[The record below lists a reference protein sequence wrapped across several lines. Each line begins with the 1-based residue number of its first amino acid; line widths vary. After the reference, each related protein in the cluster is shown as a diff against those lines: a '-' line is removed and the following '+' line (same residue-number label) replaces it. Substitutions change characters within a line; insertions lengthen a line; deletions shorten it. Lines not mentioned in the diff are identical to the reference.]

1 MSRIGRAP
9 VAIPKGVKIEVTG
22 NVVKVTGPKGALEQ
36 DFDPAMTVAVADGEF
51 TVDRPNDKPATR
63 AKHGLVRALV
73 NNMVIGV
80 TQGFTKTLEIQGVG
94 YRAAM
99 EGKNLTLSVGFSH
112 PVKIKPPKD
121 IAFTVDGTTTITVS
135 GIDKQQVGQA
145 AADVRS
151 WKKPE
156 PYKGKGIRYKGE
168 HVRRKVGKAGSK

>member
-9 VAIPKGVKIEVTG
+9 VAIPNGVKVDITG
-22 NVVKVTGPKGALEQ
+22 NIIKVTGPKGALEQ
-36 DFDPAMTVAVADGEF
+36 DFDPAMTVKIVDGEV

-73 NNMVIGV
+73 RNMVLGV
-80 TQGFTKTLEIQGVG
+80 TEGFEKTLEIQGVG

-99 EGKNLTLSVGFSH
+99 EGKNLTLSLGYSH
-112 PVKIKPPKD
+112 PVKIVPPSGIK
-121 IAFTVDGTTTITVS
+121 FEVDGTTTIKIS

-156 PYKGKGIRYKGE
+156 PYKGKGIRYQGE
-168 HVRRKVGKAGSK
+168 YVRRKVGKAGTK

>member
-9 VAIPKGVKIEVTG
+9 VSIPSGVKIEVSG
-22 NVVKVTGPKGALEQ
+22 NVVKVTGPKGTLEQ
-36 DFDPAMTVAVADGEF
+36 DFDPALTVKVKDNAL

-63 AKHGLVRALV
+63 AKHGMVRAIV
-73 NNMVIGV
+73 NNMVRGV
-80 TQGFTKTLEIQGVG
+80 TNGFEKTLEIQGVG

-99 EGKNLTLSVGFSH
+99 EGKNLTLSVGYSH
-112 PVKIKPPKD
+112 PVKITPPKG
-121 IAFTVDGTTTITVS
+121 IAFAVDGTTTIKVS
-135 GIDKQQVGQA
+135 GIDKQLVGQA

-168 HVRRKVGKAGSK
+168 YVRRKVGKAGTK

>member
-9 VAIPKGVKIEVTG
+9 VDIPKGVTIEVTG
-22 NVVKVTGPKGALEQ
+22 NVIKVTGPKGALEQ
-36 DFDPAMTVAVADGEF
+36 EYDPAFKVAVADGEF
-51 TVDRPNDKPATR
+51 TVARPNDKPATR

-73 NNMVIGV
+73 NNMVKGV
-80 TQGFTKTLEIQGVG
+80 TEGFSKTLEIQGVG

-112 PVKIKPPKD
+112 PVKITPPNG
-121 IAFTVDGTTTITVS
+121 ITFAVDGTTTITVT

-145 AADVRS
+145 AADVRA

-168 HVRRKVGKAGSK
+168 YVRRKVGKAGAK